1 MCVCVVAWL
10 LVVTRCHRGLFQ
22 GGCVARRGVERL
34 VVQLVQV
41 VLVDAGQ
48 AGAVATVQPLV
59 RPHGK
64 RAATGREG
72 RQSSGLQKQE
82 LDLNVVWQNRTGSP
96 QDDQTD
102 ISKCTFQTSSHT

>member
-64 RAATGREG
+64 RAATQDERGVKAAGYRNRNWILTSCGRTAQG
-72 RQSSGLQKQE
+72 RP
-82 LDLNVVWQNRTGSP
+82 RTIKL
-96 QDDQTD
+96 T
-102 ISKCTFQTSSHT
+102 

>member
-1 MCVCVVAWL
+1 MCLCVVTWL
-10 LVVTRCHRGLFQ
+10 RGVVVTHRHRGLFQ

-64 RAATGREG
+64 RAATQDERRVNAAGCGNRNWILTSCGTAQGRP
-72 RQSSGLQKQE
+72 
-82 LDLNVVWQNRTGSP
+82 RTIKL
-96 QDDQTD
+96 T
-102 ISKCTFQTSSHT
+102 